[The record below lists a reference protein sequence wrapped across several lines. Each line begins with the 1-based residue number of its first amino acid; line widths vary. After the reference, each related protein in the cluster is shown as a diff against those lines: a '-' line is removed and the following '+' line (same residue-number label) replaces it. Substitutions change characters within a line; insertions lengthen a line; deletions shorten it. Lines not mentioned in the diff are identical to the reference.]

1 MEKDATTGETP
12 MNYWPGTK
20 IVKSQNNAF
29 TEWKTTPSKIT
40 ATKKWK
46 QSERA
51 TQTMAGTGGD
61 PMKQFTVYSKARK
74 SK

>member
-1 MEKDATTGETP
+1 

-20 IVKSQNNAF
+20 IVKSTNNAF
-29 TEWKTTPSKIT
+29 NWRTTTSKIA
-40 ATKKWK
+40 ATKQWR

-61 PMKQFTVYSKARK
+61 PLKQFTIYSKAK
-74 SK
+74 PSKPDESKQRT